1 MTLSQRIAA
10 LTRPDRAID
19 AEIAKATGMPTTIK
33 IGHELLGVQTVPFRC
48 LEYTSSIDAAISI
61 VQPAMQEHVMRE
73 ALTLA
78 GQRGFIVGKFTE
90 QLARTICEVAMRERG
105 L

>member
-10 LTRPDRAID
+10 LTGPDRAID
-19 AEIAKATGMPTTIK
+19 AEIGDLVGDVGNDKFWPIYK
-33 IGHELLGVQTVPFRC
+33 
-48 LEYTSSIDAAISI
+48 EYTESIDAAITL

-73 ALTLA
+73 ALTLM

-90 QLARTICEVAMRERG
+90 QLARTICEVSMKERG